1 MRFGVCKLSPTSV
14 HEKAPLD
21 ATQKHIQ
28 HLGSTTSMQ
37 EHSPKET
44 SDTPLRWFNITSGK
58 VSDSTPTRKL
68 HRPAWMSNVESA
80 KEAMFVRMD
89 SYLADTLGKREAAHR
104 IVLRSAA
111 KDQAGQGCI
120 IDQAQFTRQAWKSEF
135 CP

>member
-1 MRFGVCKLSPTSV
+1 MRIGDQKLSPTSV
-14 HEKAPLD
+14 HEKAHLD
-21 ATQKHIQ
+21 AKQKHIQ

-37 EHSPKET
+37 QHLPKET
-44 SDTPLRWFNITSGK
+44 SDTPLHWFSIASGRFY
-58 VSDSTPTRKL
+58 DSTPTRKL